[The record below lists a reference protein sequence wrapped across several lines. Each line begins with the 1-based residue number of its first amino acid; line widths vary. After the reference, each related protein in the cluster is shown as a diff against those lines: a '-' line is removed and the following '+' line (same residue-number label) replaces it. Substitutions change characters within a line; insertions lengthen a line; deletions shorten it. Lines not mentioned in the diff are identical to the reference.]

1 MKLLSNKFFYFLLF
15 NLILNIF
22 SFKIKENYY
31 KELLFP
37 NKTKERN
44 QKNKENYFFYNNLN
58 KNEKNDISFISSLF
72 YSSIF
77 NLNYNYLQI
86 KENTNENDNENE
98 KNKKRLLLPDINNP
112 PDGVD
117 SAICVI
123 CRNLEYCTAL
133 NGLLIQ
139 EVYYPES
146 NAKLGTCHIIDQL
159 GERMYNEIFGIGR
172 TFRDTPQ
179 CRTIVMQYLCL
190 FWGTENDMYT
200 NLCYWKED
208 TSNPDPTLH
217 EATGRPPC
225 RSFCVQVNL
234 IPYFLYF
241 IYLLYLT
248 YIFNYFF
255 IL

>member
-1 MKLLSNKFFYFLLF
+1 MKLLLNEIKFV
-15 NLILNIF
+15 LILIYYFNF
-22 SFKIKENYY
+22 CFCSFKNNLNY
-31 KELLFP
+31 KNLLFP
-37 NKTKERN
+37 NRSKINQNIKKESFKKESFFSFLEGN
-44 QKNKENYFFYNNLN
+44 EGNKRSKGIEI
-58 KNEKNDISFISSLF
+58 EGIEIEGREGREGERRS
-72 YSSIF
+72 
-77 NLNYNYLQI
+77 
-86 KENTNENDNENE
+86 
-98 KNKKRLLLPDINNP
+98 LLPDINNP

-123 CRNLEYCTAL
+123 CRGLEYCPAL

-200 NLCYWKED
+200 NLCFWKED

-225 RSFCVQVNL
+225 RSFCVQV
-234 IPYFLYF
+234 FL
-241 IYLLYLT
+241 LLL
-248 YIFNYFF
+248 FC
-255 IL
+255 L